1 MLRKIHYEVDEVGSN
16 VKIDSKNLKYK
27 NVRIDQIPGKKLFIL
42 VNLKAVKD
50 VHSLTFFDEL
60 GSRIEESEI
69 DKFEKSYVL
78 LAVITKK
85 DTNKKKEISIDTSDV
100 QLANKLWVNQIKS
113 DKSFHF
119 DTTGKIFG
127 LGFGPKYCIDD
138 TTNLSIGQFAG
149 KRKNSG

>member
-1 MLRKIHYEVDEVGSN
+1 MLQKIHYEVDEVGSN

-27 NVRIDQIPGKKLFIL
+27 NVRIDQMPGKKLFIL

-78 LAVITKK
+78 LAVIAKN
-85 DTNKKKEISIDTSDV
+85 DTNKKRNIDRHFRCAIGEQVVGKPNKE
-100 QLANKLWVNQIKS
+100 
-113 DKSFHF
+113 
-119 DTTGKIFG
+119 
-127 LGFGPKYCIDD
+127 
-138 TTNLSIGQFAG
+138 
-149 KRKNSG
+149 